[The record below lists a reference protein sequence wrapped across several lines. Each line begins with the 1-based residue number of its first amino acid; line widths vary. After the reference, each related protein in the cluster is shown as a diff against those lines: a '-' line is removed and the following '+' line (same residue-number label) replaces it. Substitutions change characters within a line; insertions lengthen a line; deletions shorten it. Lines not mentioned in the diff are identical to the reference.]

1 MSRHYLRRALNGTNG
16 KVSFKELPVYHDWQ
30 WGESYIAL
38 GNPLQ
43 KEEWIRQNIKEEFN
57 YKAETTFDS
66 LPEPVRRNLATSM
79 FIYRYC
85 IHRILTHYKLY
96 TKEVWESYV
105 TDDYCTKE

>member
-30 WGESYIAL
+30 WGESYVVL

-57 YKAETTFDS
+57 YKAVNNMLIDWELYENGWFVSGD
-66 LPEPVRRNLATSM
+66 RNNRLWNHLCQLGDAGYYNIT
-79 FIYRYC
+79 
-85 IHRILTHYKLY
+85 
-96 TKEVWESYV
+96 EVSYL
-105 TDDYCTKE
+105 K